1 MQFFSVFSVFWEKI
15 FRFLGIFLGIFWA
28 SSWSFFGSF
37 LGQKNSVAKS
47 TIRVSAQFN
56 PNDY

>member
-1 MQFFSVFSVFWEKI
+1 MQFFSVFSVFGKN
-15 FRFLGIFLGIFWA
+15 FSVFWA
-28 SSWSFFGSF
+28 FFWAFSWSFFGSF

-47 TIRVSAQFN
+47 TIQVGAQFD